1 MDGNVA
7 GTPEGSVRP
16 EGSQRRL
23 TRRRA
28 LTGAAALSASAAL
41 VPEWRRMAV
50 SEAQVDGDADLA
62 NFALTF
68 EVLEATYLDKG
79 LEAGLLSG
87 RDLEIVTEIR
97 AHVTATE
104 EQITQLLTRLGTA
117 PVERPPFNFPG
128 EFTASRD
135 AFLRQAAS
143 FAELGVTAY
152 HGQITNVERPEV
164 LALAAA
170 IAGTKS
176 RHAAVLS
183 ALSMGDPLPAPLEA
197 TRTVEEVLEVAEPF
211 RGEGE
216 R

>member
-1 MDGNVA
+1 
-7 GTPEGSVRP
+7 
-16 EGSQRRL
+16 
-23 TRRRA
+23 